1 MVGRVRKGLQII
13 ESLNDVA
20 VGPDSIPFQKISIIK
35 SGSTNSNGDF
45 EEVEAAPVSR
55 ADAIARLKEQSA
67 SARSAVLEALEVG
80 LCSGKRKAE
89 MSSEAIGLVGQT
101 NGPPDKQKRMVELK
115 AAVMTKATAHKNKA
129 LDALLGDLSEIDS
142 SDEEG

>member
-1 MVGRVRKGLQII
+1 MRPAVFCRKPLRFQW
-13 ESLNDVA
+13 SFLLWL
-20 VGPDSIPFQKISIIK
+20 PIP
-35 SGSTNSNGDF
+35 TGDF
-45 EEVEAAPVSR
+45 EEVESAPVTR

-89 MSSEAIGLVGQT
+89 LSSEASGLEGQSHLAD
-101 NGPPDKQKRMVELK
+101 GPLNKQQRIVEGK
-115 AAVMTKATAHKNKA
+115 AAVMTTKATAHKNKT